1 MYTIYMIT
9 NTIEGKSYIGCT
21 SNLRQRWKQHFEKSS
36 DSPIVQLLDRY
47 TKDDFVLTVL
57 ADEIEDRREA
67 LDLET
72 SLIKEHN
79 TLYPNGYN
87 RVARQG
93 FWAGKKSPN
102 GCGITATEA
111 VKVAWANPES
121 REKLMKERKE
131 RWTPEYQKLARE
143 NIYTDEWRNS
153 ISRGLKKH
161 NSDPANAEAI
171 KARIERT
178 TATLNTVESVIKRRN
193 INQKYS
199 ESFVAKLKGIFHV
212 VDYYQGFQT
221 QLHRL
226 IADKISLGTLKD
238 IRRGDYYSHVEPDLS
253 VREFVELDSRGELLG
268 LKEGLFKD
276 EDFKQYP
283 GKVR

>member
-9 NTIEGKSYIGCT
+9 NMIENKSYIGCT
-21 SNLRQRWKQHFEKSS
+21 SNLRNRLKEHFRPKS
-36 DSPIVQLLDRY
+36 DSPLAQLLDRY
-47 TKDDFVLTVL
+47 TKDDFVLTIL
-57 ADEIEDRREA
+57 ADGIEDKREA

-72 SLIKEHN
+72 SLIKERN

-93 FWAGKKSPN
+93 FLTGEKPPN

-111 VKVAWANPES
+111 VKMAWANPES

-131 RWTPEYQKLARE
+131 RWTPKYQEFARK
-143 NIYTDEWRNS
+143 NIYIDEWRNS
-153 ISRGLKKH
+153 ISRGLKRH

-178 TATLNTVESVIKRRN
+178 TATLNTLESVIKRRN

-199 ESFVAKLKGIFHV
+199 ESFVAKLKGIFQV

-226 IADKISLGTLKD
+226 IVDKISLGTLKD

-283 GKVR
+283 GKAR

>member
-1 MYTIYMIT
+1 MYTIYMLT
-9 NTIEGKSYIGCT
+9 NRIENKSYIGCT

-36 DSPIVQLLDRY
+36 DSPLARY
-47 TKDDFVLTVL
+47 AKDDFVLTVL

-72 SLIKEHN
+72 SLIKERN

-93 FWAGKKSPN
+93 FLTGEKSPN
-102 GCGITATEA
+102 GCGMTASES
-111 VKVAWANPES
+111 VKIAWDNPIS
-121 REKLMKERKE
+121 REKLLKERRE
-131 RWTPEYQKLARE
+131 RWTPDYREHARE
-143 NIYTDEWRNS
+143 NIYTNEWRNS
-153 ISRGLKKH
+153 ISKGGKRYH
-161 NSDPANAEAI
+161 ADPANAEEI
-171 KARIERT
+171 KDRIERT
-178 TATLNTVESVIKRRN
+178 RATLNTEENIIKRRN
-193 INQKYS
+193 IHQKYS

-212 VDYYQGFQT
+212 VNFYCGLQT

-226 IADKISLGTLKD
+226 ISDKISLGTLKD
-238 IRRGDYYSHVEPDLS
+238 IKRGDYYSHVEPDLS
-253 VREFVELDSRGELLG
+253 VREFIQLGHDGKLLG